1 MSHRIENKI
10 KNDPTTFGILTNLK
24 NKIDQLDNIFGTIKE
39 HLLQLAT
46 HLDEEKKCERH
57 EICALIKKLLADK
70 VKEGKITA
78 RWIEDSLPSEYKRKY
93 TKSELTSHSDSREAI
108 PISAVQYSV
117 PEFEGNQSIHDSH
130 DDMLDKDILQENVEL
145 KEALLKSTA
154 FQNALN
160 QEHKFEVHKE
170 KMVEIIDGLKKC
182 EEICFLIFNS
192 RGVLIKIESDL
203 VTS

>member
-1 MSHRIENKI
+1 MMTCLTKI
-10 KNDPTTFGILTNLK
+10 
-24 NKIDQLDNIFGTIKE
+24 
-39 HLLQLAT
+39 
-46 HLDEEKKCERH
+46 
-57 EICALIKKLLADK
+57 
-70 VKEGKITA
+70 
-78 RWIEDSLPSEYKRKY
+78 
-93 TKSELTSHSDSREAI
+93 
-108 PISAVQYSV
+108 
-117 PEFEGNQSIHDSH
+117 
-130 DDMLDKDILQENVEL
+130 ILQENVEGL
-145 KEALLKSTA
+145 EKEALLKSTA